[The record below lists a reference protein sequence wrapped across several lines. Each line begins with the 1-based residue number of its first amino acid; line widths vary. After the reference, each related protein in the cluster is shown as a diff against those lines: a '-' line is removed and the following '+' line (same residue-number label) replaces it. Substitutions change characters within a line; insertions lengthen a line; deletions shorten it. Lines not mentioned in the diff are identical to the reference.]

1 MNGGVILSYNAI
13 LFAVIAGVLTF
24 ILMVSLEPVNPLLVT
39 NILLG
44 AIIGILIDK
53 KKS

>member
-1 MNGGVILSYNAI
+1 MSSNSV
-13 LFAVIAGVLTF
+13 LFAIIAGILTF
-24 ILMVSLEPVNPLLVT
+24 ISMVSLEPISPLLVT

-44 AIIGILIDK
+44 AIIGLLIDK